1 MINKISSMMSSAS
14 LNYHSGLLGT
24 ISKEPISPKHSAEV
38 NSKYLLLQG
47 KLSNLQSELTREQTK
62 LNLLQNESNLSLL
75 NQEFIYEDKPLFDMP
90 NEELIENKVDLIKEI
105 QARKLELA
113 REIQKIES
121 VSIEMQDTD
130 FGSTIEEMKQ
140 ESLPEININSKKVEK
155 LIKE

>member
-1 MINKISSMMSSAS
+1 MMSSTS
-14 LNYHSGLLGT
+14 LNYHNGVLGT
-24 ISKEPISPKHSAEV
+24 ISKDPVSPKISAEM

-75 NQEFIYEDKPLFDMP
+75 NGEFFYEEKPLFDMA

-105 QARKLELA
+105 QVRKVELA
-113 REIQKIES
+113 REIQKLET
-121 VSIEMQDTD
+121 VSIEFQNND
-130 FGSTIEEMKQ
+130 FQNTIDEMKL
-140 ESLPEININSKKVEK
+140 ESLPEINLDSKKVEK